1 MPEPASPG
9 SAPPAAPAGEFA
21 FGSFLLSPSRFELCH
36 QGRPLKLEPRVLELL
51 VYLVRHRQRVVSK
64 DELVARVWQVEYAS
78 DAVLTR
84 AVAQARRALSHD
96 GGGAAYI
103 QTVHGR
109 GYRFVAAVEEI
120 PDPSP
125 PPDVSVCEQ
134 GRGPAP
140 GTGDQARPAA
150 NSRRRPFLGPGRRA
164 VTLGG
169 AALLLAGLGV
179 SASFLWRNGSAALG
193 RPITLVVPPFLVAG
207 GDTELEIAAST
218 LRHFLL
224 RRLEED
230 PHLRVLEG
238 EPQEPPWGRW
248 GSAAQAEPP
257 HVLAGTVNT
266 GRTGWGVVELKV
278 HQRRD
283 NAPPLMSPVGVYDF
297 PLLARASGLSAF
309 VERRDPIVAAA
320 YHDITAALASHPA
333 SPVRGVDRDTL
344 HLLLLAHDHLQRG
357 GGEVETAQRLLEQVL
372 ERDPTF
378 AQGWITYGWTLYSL
392 GSFSGRGG
400 NHYRLALAAAERART
415 LKPQAHQPYVIA
427 ALVEVETGHAEI
439 AYAHLLEGLERLP
452 EEPALHYFASYV
464 LRYAGMLSASRQ
476 ALQRALELDPLV
488 MVRNGGAPNTFLY
501 LHEMERFVASL
512 PGLPTP
518 LNLFYQGFA
527 GFLMGEEAA
536 HREALQQAFQLSTS
550 DQFSRLA
557 AALLALEEGR
567 RGDVLTVL
575 RQLQLQRRALDA
587 GDGEFT
593 YKIAQLAA
601 LAGEGEFALQCLRE
615 AVEQGFFC
623 PPCLADPTLRSVS
636 ARSTARALL
645 AAAVE
650 RQSAFAARFG
660 LPLTEVDRAA
670 PPAT

>member
-1 MPEPASPG
+1 MQLGRYGSWSAHHRSQIVGTGIVGEGQPLQIFVMPNRASPSG
-9 SAPPAAPAGEFA
+9 GPAAAPAAEFA

-64 DELVARVWQVEYAS
+64 DELVAQVWQVEYAS

-120 PDPSP
+120 RDLRPPSAFSLLEERNGLAPDAGGHAQPQTNSWRKPSL
-125 PPDVSVCEQ
+125 
-134 GRGPAP
+134 
-140 GTGDQARPAA
+140 TAA
-150 NSRRRPFLGPGRRA
+150 RRA
-164 VTLGG
+164 VTLAG

-179 SASFLWRNGSAALG
+179 SASFFWRSGNVALA

-238 EPQEPPWGRW
+238 EPEEPPGGRW
-248 GSAAQAEPP
+248 GSAVLAEPP

-266 GRTGWGVVELKV
+266 GRTGWGVLELKV

-297 PLLARASGLSAF
+297 PLLARATGLTDF

-320 YHDITAALASHPA
+320 YHDITTVLASHPA

-372 ERDPTF
+372 DRKPTL
-378 AQGWITYGWTLYSL
+378 AQGRITYGWTLYSL
-392 GSFSGRGG
+392 TSFSGRGG
-400 NHYRLALAAAERART
+400 NHYRLALAPPNGPAPSNPKRT
-415 LKPQAHQPYVIA
+415 
-427 ALVEVETGHAEI
+427 
-439 AYAHLLEGLERLP
+439 
-452 EEPALHYFASYV
+452 
-464 LRYAGMLSASRQ
+464 
-476 ALQRALELDPLV
+476 
-488 MVRNGGAPNTFLY
+488 N
-501 LHEMERFVASL
+501 
-512 PGLPTP
+512 PT
-518 LNLFYQGFA
+518 
-527 GFLMGEEAA
+527 
-536 HREALQQAFQLSTS
+536 
-550 DQFSRLA
+550 
-557 AALLALEEGR
+557 
-567 RGDVLTVL
+567 
-575 RQLQLQRRALDA
+575 
-587 GDGEFT
+587 
-593 YKIAQLAA
+593 
-601 LAGEGEFALQCLRE
+601 
-615 AVEQGFFC
+615 
-623 PPCLADPTLRSVS
+623 
-636 ARSTARALL
+636 
-645 AAAVE
+645 
-650 RQSAFAARFG
+650 
-660 LPLTEVDRAA
+660 
-670 PPAT
+670 